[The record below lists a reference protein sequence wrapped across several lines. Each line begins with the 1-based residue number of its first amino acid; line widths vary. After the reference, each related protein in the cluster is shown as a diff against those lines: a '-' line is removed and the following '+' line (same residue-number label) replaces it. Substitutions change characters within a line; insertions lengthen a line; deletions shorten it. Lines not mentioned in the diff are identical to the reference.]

1 MSIFAQGSRAGRLAA
16 GAADAF
22 LELMWPTR
30 CVLCDQPGDLLCDDC
45 RATLPWIE
53 QRLACPVCG
62 APFGHLTCTECEK
75 DWEMRACVAAMGF
88 HGAPARMVSCLKDA
102 HELRLAPVI
111 AQALLTALEEAAAWP
126 AADGR
131 PRADLAALD
140 AVCFVPAT
148 AEAYR
153 RRGFDHMELVSQ
165 NLAPALGLPLY
176 DVLVR
181 AASKDQ
187 RELGRAQREE
197 NLAGTM
203 RAIQDVSGLDLLL
216 VDDVVTTGSSVREA
230 ARTLLAAGAA
240 SVTACALARVW

>member
-1 MSIFAQGSRAGRLAA
+1 MPIFAQGSRAGRLAA

-62 APFGHLTCTECEK
+62 APFGQLICTECEK

-131 PRADLAALD
+131 PRVDLAALD

-203 RAIQDVSGLDLLL
+203 RTVQDVSGLDLLL